1 MKKMEGKIS
10 HSGLLARSP
19 EGHAARGMQIKG
31 NEDVWVEIQ
40 ANTFRNW
47 VNEHLPKELRIV
59 DLSEDLRTGVR
70 LCALVEAL
78 QKRPLKPTWNRK
90 PVNQH
95 HYLENVTTA
104 LNAIEKDGV
113 KLVNIGNLDIVNG
126 NLKLILGLIWSLIV
140 RYQIGRS
147 KFPPRKL
154 MLSWLQAVLPE
165 CKVSNLTT
173 DWNSG
178 VLLSALIDYC
188 KPGLFSHWRRLD
200 KANGIENCRNA
211 MDVAQKDLGIPAV
224 LEPEYLASPW
234 LDELSGMTYLSYF
247 MKPGSPGFQATL
259 KWVNS
264 RLDRP
269 VQNFTSEWN
278 DGRVI
283 SEIIRSLG
291 GSAAA
296 PEKLRTDPLFWE
308 QNHNQA
314 IEAGKKLGVQ
324 PVLSAKDMADKN
336 VEHLGVMAYAAHFQ
350 WIPERPPLHDLI
362 NVSLNSTSGRV
373 GETTHYQVTL
383 KNSDLTYSKTT
394 VEIRG
399 PDNKIYQEK
408 RLTNGRGT
416 FVPSRVGM
424 HELAVN
430 YDGQEVLSGHYFRVL
445 PPLVQ
450 VAPPGMAPCAL
461 GSLVQVLVNATGAPK
476 REDILVTAY
485 SPTGRPLD
493 CPLTTIEGTNS
504 ATFKPDEPGEWS
516 IEITYQGKQIQG
528 GPFTCSVFDPNG
540 VRVSGLEGALPLIP
554 HSIELDCRQ
563 VGVPGEVF
571 ADIVHDK
578 RSVHC
583 HVEKVDSQGFHY
595 RVHFTPK
602 DAGKHRVYVYFNGY
616 DVKGSP
622 FMMRVGTQ
630 RRSKSSNSS
639 PNSTYRQSPTNRYA
653 SPSPTSKNTI
663 YNSYRQNASP
673 LLEETHK
680 YAQDYHSRS
689 VAAEK
694 ARFASSSPSYERNGS
709 PSYMHRTASPNYPPQ
724 RNESPNLRG
733 SSPIYGRDS
742 PDFISS
748 KRLNEKR
755 YETSSPNFAQKTVD
769 SSYTSKI
776 SSMRIN
782 ESRSPI
788 YGERTTSPDVGYS
801 STSRN
806 EKRYSENRSYNDGV
820 DTTPLARVSTM
831 ADQSTRR
838 DSWDAINK
846 TKNIFSE
853 RSLES
858 LANLTDNQLDSE
870 IRRQKTE
877 ENNSFTVNEQK
888 YTTTNYT
895 SSTSEKYSNN
905 TDHYN
910 ERIYGSPSRL
920 KRSGGASAIRVQAV
934 SEGVLGKPVEFEL
947 DGSGAGSGD
956 LEILVEG
963 GRVTSS
969 VRSLGN
975 QRFRAAFT
983 PHQAIPHRVDIKF
996 NGDTVPGSPWHV
1008 DVMPTQGSPVSVM
1021 GESTRLVPANSPAI
1035 FEIITNTNLAPDDLL
1050 VHVIAPSKRT
1060 VPARVLPGNRTG
1072 IQSVEFVPTEVG
1084 THIVEVTVN
1093 GEKLPSGPLIA
1104 KVYDSSLIQV
1114 ADVSGGVV
1122 GQPVQFRVDASQAG
1136 EGQLE
1141 ISINEGEVPN
1151 HVQVVGGGRCLVS
1164 FTPDQAKPHLIDI
1177 KFNGETVRGCPFVCA
1192 VADTSRVTLS
1202 LSHLELVPVNQPS
1215 SFHMGVAG
1223 GGAAE
1228 LAVAVRGPVGELP
1241 VKVTGDI
1248 HSGFTAEFTPVQVG
1262 AHQIT
1267 VDYNGRPVQG
1277 TPFVAKAFDSNKV
1290 TVGTVARG
1298 TVGRPVTFAVDASE
1312 AGEGNLEITISA
1324 RGLNIPTQVH
1334 PQGNARFAVSF
1345 VPAEACDHVVN
1356 VAFNKRPVVGCPLI
1370 VSVGGS
1376 GTGPSVT
1383 LPGPGPVHR
1392 PSTLLVNHPGRLED
1406 IEVNVEGPGGQ
1417 AVPTQ
1422 VQPLGNGQYQAE
1434 FVPRVV
1440 GEHRINVSVCGVPT
1454 AGSPYAAK
1462 VYDVQAIKVKEAAS
1476 GVVGKA
1482 VTFLVETSQAGPG
1495 NLEVTVNGGLVPTSA
1510 QAQGPHTYAISFTP
1524 REPTVHSVDLRFNG
1538 QDVPGSPF
1546 KCNVVPAARIISP
1559 ETLDKVSVGRA
1570 CTFIVES
1577 PTPPIVEV
1585 LGPARRS
1592 LQTQVNP
1599 HLGDTGNFEVSFT
1612 PLDVGDH
1619 SVEVRLPTGH
1629 IEGSPFLVKAYDA
1642 SRVTVTDIMDG
1653 VVGKPVSF
1661 SINASQ
1667 AGAGNLE
1674 IIVAVG
1680 GRNVP
1685 NFVQSEG
1692 NARFKVN
1699 FKPTEAATHTLSV
1712 RFNGQPVPGSPF
1724 SCKVSPG
1731 NIQPRLPVSGSGVE
1745 LAAVD
1750 TPAEIKIEGVTS
1762 GEPQVVVT
1770 APTGK
1775 LIPVK
1780 ISGIGDVYTAQFV
1793 PEMVGRHSVAI
1804 LINDQHVI
1812 GSPFSCNVY
1821 DVNKVNVTGLPGKK
1835 SGDVSRVMND
1845 LSELGPAEVGK
1856 PVTFSVD
1863 AAQAGEGTLELV
1875 VSTQHTT
1882 IKAEVVA
1889 CARGLYDVTFVPLTP
1904 EDHFVN
1910 ITFNDIAVGGSPF
1923 HCPVIETTQYLQIGT
1938 TGYMDL
1944 PSESHRLEIKDPNNH
1959 NVKYVVKDYKA
1970 QYVLTQTGTYQ
1981 IHVYK
1986 GHEIYSTRTMHVFDT
2001 TKIDIVNVPE
2011 ATCHRPAVVG
2021 INMAKVGPGQLTAS
2035 VRVANRDVAHSV
2047 RQNPMN
2053 PNMWEIVFHPLIA
2066 APHKITLFYNN
2077 VPKFGVLEV
2086 PVKSPG
2092 SEPWAGGAGLYQ
2104 ARVGK
2109 VTSFQ
2114 IDTLGRS
2121 AREFDVVVSGP
2132 TGSAVPVRCY
2142 QTKTGKL
2149 QAEFT
2154 ARDVGAHKVEVLHQA
2169 KQINGSPFT
2178 CQAADPDNVR
2188 IVDIPTSQGNVGEK
2202 IVFNVL
2208 TKNAGIAD
2216 LEVQATNP
2224 INQTLA
2230 VQEMSLGDNLVQISF
2245 VPTSAGLHQV
2255 AVTYGGVPVKGSPL
2269 ALGVGPVGPTPPP
2282 RAVGKGLEFAKVGE
2296 KATFTVSSVIQPRV
2310 SIEAVEGNIEAHI
2323 QSPKPGEYTVTYIPK
2338 WVGTYD
2344 IIIGIGPN
2352 DLPGSPFRP
2361 NVVDPEGVRLIGG
2374 WDQYLDESGRLKL
2387 PAKLAFDISNAGPGS
2402 LECRIDGR
2410 RVNPDKNGTRVRFDL
2425 SGEGLNSGEH
2435 DFEIKFANSV
2445 LPDAPSSAVSSG
2457 DQVVLTGRGLAEAKC
2472 CEPSVF
2478 TIDGSKASAGN
2489 PEVTLHAA
2497 DTNIPVPVMISLAG
2511 EKIWRATYTV
2521 NTPGNYLL
2529 SVLWTGRPVK
2539 GCPLMVEAKGG
2550 ADASKVLCS
2559 GEGLRQGV
2567 VGREIRSW
2575 IDTRRAGPGELTAHC
2590 TGPRKVAYC
2599 ELYDHGDATF
2609 TLNVKPQEPGR
2620 HQLTIKY
2627 AGQHVQGSPFIL
2639 RVAGAPDA
2647 SKVRVYGPGIE
2658 HGVLATFQ
2666 SRFICDTRGAGAGQ
2680 LTVRVRGPKGA
2691 FRVEMQRESQKD
2703 RTILCKY
2710 DPTEPGDYR
2719 VEVKWAGELVPGSP
2733 FHVMI
2738 FDTQEELRRYIASL

>member
-1 MKKMEGKIS
+1 MMEGKIS

-47 VNEHLPKELRIV
+47 VNEHLPKNLKIA
-59 DLSEDLRTGVR
+59 DLSEDLCTGVR
-70 LCALVEAL
+70 LCILVEAL
-78 QKRPLKPTWNRK
+78 RGKPLKPSWNKK
-90 PVNQH
+90 PMNQH
-95 HYLENVTTA
+95 HYLENVTCA
-104 LNAIEKDGV
+104 LNAIEQDGV
-113 KLVNIGNLDIVNG
+113 KLVNIGNVDIVNG

-154 MLSWLQAVLPE
+154 MLAWLQAVLPE
-165 CKVSNLTT
+165 CKVGNLTT

-188 KPGLFSHWRRLD
+188 RPGLFPHWRKLD
-200 KANGIENCRNA
+200 KHNAIENCRRA
-211 MDVAQKDLGIPAV
+211 MGIAQSELGIPAV

-247 MKPGSPGFQATL
+247 MKPGSPGFHATL
-259 KWVNS
+259 RWVNS
-264 RLDRP
+264 RLERP
-269 VQNFTSEWN
+269 VNNFTGEWN

-291 GSAAA
+291 GSAKA
-296 PEKLRTDPLFWE
+296 PEKLRSDPAYWE
-308 QNHNQA
+308 SNLNQA
-314 IEAGKKLGVQ
+314 IDAGKRLGVD
-324 PVLSAKDMADKN
+324 PVLSARDMADKN

-350 WIPERPPLHDLI
+350 WVPERPPLHDLI
-362 NVSLNSTSGRV
+362 NVHLNSTSGRV
-373 GETTHYQVTL
+373 GEETHYQVTL
-383 KNSDLTYSKTT
+383 LDSELSYSK
-394 VEIRG
+394 VSVDIRA
-399 PDNKIYQEK
+399 PDNKTYLGKSLNKGHGIFIPQK
-408 RLTNGRGT
+408 
-416 FVPSRVGM
+416 VGM
-424 HELAVN
+424 HELVVK
-430 YDGQEVLSGHYFRVL
+430 YESEEVLAGHFFRVL
-445 PPLVQ
+445 PPLVE

-485 SPTGRPLD
+485 SPSGRPLN
-493 CPLTTIEGTNS
+493 CPLTTIDGTNS
-504 ATFKPDEPGEWS
+504 ATFKPDEAGEWR

-528 GPFTCSVFDPNG
+528 GPFTCSVFDPDG
-540 VRVSGLEGALPLIP
+540 VHVSNLEGALPLVP
-554 HSIELDCRQ
+554 HSIDLDCRG

-583 HVEKVDSQGFHY
+583 RVEKVDEMGFHY
-595 RVHFTPK
+595 KVHFVPM

-630 RRSKSSNSS
+630 KRSKSNSS
-639 PNSTYRQSPTNRYA
+639 PTGYRSSPTNRYTSS
-653 SPSPTSKNTI
+653 SPVSSSILNRNTTL
-663 YNSYRQNASP
+663 NSYRQNASP
-673 LLEETHK
+673 VLEETHK
-680 YAQDYHSRS
+680 YAKDYHRMSENRMTD
-689 VAAEK
+689 
-694 ARFASSSPSYERNGS
+694 ARFQTSSPTFDRSS
-709 PSYMHRTASPNYPPQ
+709 PSYMHRTASPSYAH
-724 RNESPNLRG
+724 RT
-733 SSPIYGRDS
+733 SSPIYRTKSPSYGRDS
-742 PDFISS
+742 PDYITS

-755 YETSSPNFAQKTVD
+755 FDTSSPSFAKK
-769 SSYTSKI
+769 SSDYDYTNKM
-776 SSMRIN
+776 SSMRVS
-782 ESRSPI
+782 ESPRA
-788 YGERTTSPDVGYS
+788 SPDVGYTS
-801 STSRN
+801 TSTSRFD
-806 EKRYSENRSYNDGV
+806 KRVTESRSYDSFGGV
-820 DTTPLARVSTM
+820 DSSPIIKVNSMGDHASARK
-831 ADQSTRR
+831 

-846 TKNIFSE
+846 TRNILSD

-858 LANLTDNQLDSE
+858 LANLTESQLDSD
-870 IRRQKTE
+870 IRRQKAE
-877 ENNSFTVNEQK
+877 EHTRYLTNEQNYSHNQSYSQK
-888 YTTTNYT
+888 YN
-895 SSTSEKYSNN
+895 SSLNSYDEKGYGRQSP
-905 TDHYN
+905 
-910 ERIYGSPSRL
+910 IY
-920 KRSGGASAIRVQAV
+920 KVTKAGGASSVKVQPV
-934 SEGVLGKPVEFEL
+934 PDGVLGQPVEFEI

-969 VRSLGN
+969 VRSLGG
-975 QRFRAAFT
+975 QRFKAAFT
-983 PHQAIPHRVDIKF
+983 PHQALPHRVDIKF
-996 NGDTVPGSPWHV
+996 NGETVPGSPWHV
-1008 DVMPTQGSPVSVM
+1008 NVMSGSNANLSVI
-1021 GESTRLVPANSPAI
+1021 GESTRLVPANSPAV
-1035 FEIITNTNLAPDDLL
+1035 FEIITNSNTAPDDFT
-1050 VHVIAPSKRT
+1050 VHVISPSKRS
-1060 VPARVLPGNRTG
+1060 VQARVLPGNRTG
-1072 IQSVEFVPTEVG
+1072 VQSLEFVPTEVG
-1084 THIVEVTVN
+1084 THIVEVAVN

-1104 KVYDSSLIQV
+1104 KIYDAGLIQV

-1177 KFNGETVRGCPFVCA
+1177 KFNGETVRGCPFVCT

-1202 LSHLELVPVNQPS
+1202 LSHLELIPVNQPN

-1248 HSGFTAEFTPVQVG
+1248 HSGFTAEFTPAQVG

-1277 TPFVAKAFDSNKV
+1277 TPFIAKAFDSNKV

-1298 TVGRPVTFAVDASE
+1298 TVGRPVTFSVDASE

-1334 PQGNARFAVSF
+1334 PQGNAKFAVSF

-1392 PSTLLVNHPGRLED
+1392 PSTLLINHPGRLED

-1422 VQPLGNGQYQAE
+1422 VQTLGNGQFRAE

-1440 GEHRINVSVCGVPT
+1440 GEHRINVSVSEVPT

-1462 VYDVQAIKVKEAAS
+1462 VYDVQAIKVKEASS

-1524 REPTVHSVDLRFNG
+1524 REATIHSVDLRFNG

-1546 KCNVVPAARIISP
+1546 KCNVSPAAKIVTP
-1559 ETLDKVSVGRA
+1559 ETLDKVSVGKP
-1570 CTFIVES
+1570 CSFSVES
-1577 PTPPIVEV
+1577 ATPPIVEV

-1592 LQTQVNP
+1592 LPTQITPQDGVANKF
-1599 HLGDTGNFEVSFT
+1599 TVSFT

-1619 SVEVRLPTGH
+1619 SVEVRLPGGH

-1642 SRVTVTDIMDG
+1642 SRVTVTDITDG
-1653 VVGKPVSF
+1653 TVGKPVSF

-1674 IIVAVG
+1674 IIVAVA

-1724 SCKVSPG
+1724 NCKVSSG
-1731 NIQPRLPVSGSGVE
+1731 NTQPRVPVSGSGIE
-1745 LAAVD
+1745 LAAVGHA
-1750 TPAEIKIEGVTS
+1750 AEIKIDGVTG
-1762 GEPQVVVT
+1762 GEPQVIVT

-1775 LIPVK
+1775 VLPTK
-1780 ISGIGDVYTAQFV
+1780 LLISGDTYTGKFV

-1821 DVNKVNVTGLPGKK
+1821 DVNKVNVSGLPGRKGG
-1835 SGDVSRVMND
+1835 SMSD
-1845 LSELGPAEVGK
+1845 LSLRDNPAEVGK

-1889 CARGLYDVTFVPLTP
+1889 CARGLYDVTFVPLSA

-1910 ITFNDIAVGGSPF
+1910 ITFNDMTVVGSPF
-1923 HCPVIETTQYLQIGT
+1923 HCSVIEATQYVQIGST
-1938 TGYMDL
+1938 NYIDL
-1944 PSESHRLEIKDPNNH
+1944 PSDNHRLEISDPNNH
-1959 NVKYVVKDYKA
+1959 HVKYAVKNYKA
-1970 QYVLTQTGTYQ
+1970 EFNLTQTGTYRVQ
-1981 IHVYK
+1981 VFK
-1986 GHEIYSTRTMHVFDT
+1986 GHELYATRTIHVFDT
-2001 TKIDIVNVPE
+2001 SKIDIVNAPE
-2011 ATCHRPAVVG
+2011 AVAHRPSVIG
-2021 INMAKVGPGQLTAS
+2021 INMHKVGPGKLTAN
-2035 VRVANRDVAHSV
+2035 VKVANKDVAHSV
-2047 RQNPMN
+2047 RQSPTNQ
-2053 PNMWEIVFHPLIA
+2053 NMWEVVFHPIHA
-2066 APHKITLFYNN
+2066 APHKISLLYNN

-2086 PVKSPG
+2086 PVKGPG
-2092 SEPWAGGAGLYQ
+2092 NEPWAGGLGLYQ
-2104 ARVGK
+2104 AKVGK
-2109 VTSFQ
+2109 VTSFH

-2154 ARDVGAHKVEVLHQA
+2154 SREIGPHKVEVLHQA
-2169 KQINGSPFT
+2169 KPVNGSPFI
-2178 CQAADPDNVR
+2178 CNAFDADNVR
-2188 IVDIPTSQGNVGEK
+2188 IVDIPPTQGNVGEK
-2202 IVFNVL
+2202 VVFNVS
-2208 TKNAGIAD
+2208 TKNCGDAELDI
-2216 LEVQATNP
+2216 QATNP
-2224 INQTLA
+2224 ISQSLA
-2230 VQEMSLGDNLVQISF
+2230 VHKTKIDENLTQISF
-2245 VPTSAGLHQV
+2245 MPTSAGLYQV
-2255 AVTYGGVPVKGSPL
+2255 AVAYGGVPVKGSPL
-2269 ALGVGPVGPTPPP
+2269 ALGVGPVGPSPPP
-2282 RAVGKGLEFAKVGE
+2282 RAVGKGLELGRVGE
-2296 KATFTVSSVIQPRV
+2296 RTSFTVSSVVQPRV
-2310 SIEAVEGNIEAHI
+2310 QVETVEGNIDVHI
-2323 QSPKPGEYTVTYIPK
+2323 QSPKTGEYIVSYTPK

-2344 IIIGIGPN
+2344 IIISIGPN

-2361 NVVDPEGVRLIGG
+2361 TIVDPSAVRLIGG
-2374 WDQYLDESGRLKL
+2374 WNQYLDDSGRIKL
-2387 PAKLAFDISNAGPGS
+2387 PTKLAFDISNAGPGTLDCKIS
-2402 LECRIDGR
+2402 GR
-2410 RVNPDKNGTRVRFDL
+2410 KVNADKNGNKVRFEI

-2435 DFEIKFANSV
+2435 EFDVRFANIP
-2445 LPDAPSSAVSSG
+2445 LPDAPSTVVSLG
-2457 DQVVLTGRGLAEAKC
+2457 DQVVLTGKGLAHAQC
-2472 CEPSVF
+2472 GEPSVF
-2478 TIDGSKASAGN
+2478 TIDGSKANSGN

-2497 DTNIPVPVMISLAG
+2497 ETNIPIPVMISLAG
-2511 EKIWRATYTV
+2511 EKIWRATYTI

-2529 SVLWTGRPVK
+2529 SVLWAGRPVK

-2609 TLNVKPQEPGR
+2609 TLNVKPQEPGK
-2620 HQLTIKY
+2620 HALTIKY
-2627 AGQHVQGSPFIL
+2627 AGQHVQGSPFTL

-2733 FHVMI
+2733 FPVMI
-2738 FDTQEELRRYIASL
+2738 FDTQEELRRYINSL